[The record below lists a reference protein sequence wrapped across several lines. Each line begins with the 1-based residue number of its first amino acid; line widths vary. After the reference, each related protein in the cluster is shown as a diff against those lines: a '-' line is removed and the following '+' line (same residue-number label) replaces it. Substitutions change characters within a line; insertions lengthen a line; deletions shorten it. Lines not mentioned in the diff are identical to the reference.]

1 MKLKVSNVCQLF
13 NKAKYTTETISG
25 ITWTN
30 NNDGTITAN
39 GTATAES
46 NYTLQTPNLSL
57 GRKYLICGCPS
68 NGEHSSYLFWGY
80 CIESLDQGNFTEYG
94 SGVIMS
100 TKDLGYGNSFGYY
113 MTYRKGQT
121 ATNQI
126 WKPQLFD
133 LTEMYGAGHEPTT
146 VAQFRQDFPNEMYD
160 YNPECWKRLKELRYR
175 TETRNLFKTSN
186 EVGTLNDGISPTS
199 RNFEEN
205 KWYIGLSASGYY
217 NTNNI
222 KDFSIKDNL
231 IYFERPADTNG
242 YGIAR
247 AFNCEPNTTYTASC
261 KTIYD
266 GLYGGIYMSYFDK
279 DGNILSFDNTNN
291 TTKTI
296 TTPANCN
303 WLILILSFYNI
314 DGSGGKIYFK
324 DIQLELGSTS
334 TPYQP
339 YGYLPLRRGK
349 FIVNKEPVQLLDKL
363 NYPATLTQY
372 GVTFTNNGDGTITAN
387 GTPNEVYTQYD
398 IQIPQFK
405 EVKNDHKYVLF
416 SGINDIDVSFVECI
430 FWLGRQDSS
439 YFVTN
444 CAETKFA
451 DTVGFVIPQGEYP
464 LYQKIALRVRQGY
477 TANNLV
483 FKPQL
488 FDLTAMYGEG
498 NEPTTVEQFRTD
510 YPNEIYEYN
519 PFNAVSFH

>member
-46 NYTLQTPNLSL
+46 NYLIKLDLPL
-57 GRKYLICGCPS
+57 GHKYLVCGCPQGGGS
-68 NGEHSSYLFWGY
+68 SSYLFWGY
-80 CIESLDQGNFTEYG
+80 YIDSIDQGNFQEYG
-94 SGVIMS
+94 DGRIIS
-100 TKDLGYGNSFGYY
+100 TKDFGYGNSFYIH
-113 MTYRKGQT
+113 MTYRNGQT

-160 YNPECWKRLKELRYR
+160 YSPECWKRLKELRYK
-175 TETRNLFKTSN
+175 TETRNLLSNLFVSPTNLAGVSYDKQSGIFTIASNDKSHIGFSKPVMDFDTSIP
-186 EVGTLNDGISPTS
+186 VGTQITV
-199 RNFEEN
+199 
-205 KWYIGLSASGYY
+205 
-217 NTNNI
+217 
-222 KDFSIKDNL
+222 
-231 IYFERPADTNG
+231 
-242 YGIAR
+242 
-247 AFNCEPNTTYTASC
+247 
-261 KTIYD
+261 TIYCVS
-266 GLYGGIYMSYFDK
+266 GKYRATEG
-279 DGNILSFDNTNN
+279 DNTAIGGYH
-291 TTKTI
+291 KTDD
-296 TTPANCN
+296 
-303 WLILILSFYNI
+303 LSQASWQGVVVLPSGI
-314 DGSGGKIYFK
+314 DLTGKIFTVTWTVNEPLNAFWIYAPK
-324 DIQLELGSTS
+324 QIDIIEEDIRFRAQLELGSTS
-334 TPYQP
+334 SPYQP
-339 YGYLPLRRGK
+339 YGYLSLRRGK